1 MSNIF
6 QAVKATVPVPAAAER
21 YGLQVRRGGMACCLF
36 HEDRHPSMKIYDDHY
51 YCFGCQAH
59 GDVTDLTA
67 RLLGLQPYEA
77 ASRLAQDFGL
87 PSPLGQRYPADTEF
101 LSPFA
106 QLRCGNGNLHS
117 VGGTRSVTDEGRRN
131 SANAH
136 SEIRRFENDQAKCQR
151 VLSTYLRLLE
161 RWRDEYEPKDPDA
174 EPDDRYTE
182 YCQMYSTIDY
192 LTELL
197 IVGDLEQRTRAVDLL
212 LKDSKIDELDRWLKR
227 IAAEEAGHT
236 EPAA

>member
-1 MSNIF
+1 M
-6 QAVKATVPVPAAAER
+6 
-21 YGLQVRRGGMACCLF
+21 
-36 HEDRHPSMKIYDDHY
+36 
-51 YCFGCQAH
+51 
-59 GDVTDLTA
+59 
-67 RLLGLQPYEA
+67 
-77 ASRLAQDFGL
+77 
-87 PSPLGQRYPADTEF
+87 
-101 LSPFA
+101 
-106 QLRCGNGNLHS
+106 
-117 VGGTRSVTDEGRRN
+117 TDEGRRN

-151 VLSTYLRLLE
+151 VLSSYLRLLE

-212 LKDSKIDELDRWLKR
+212 LKDGKIDELDRRLKR
-227 IAAEEAGHT
+227 IAAEEGGHT
-236 EPAA
+236 DPAA